1 MNVKR
6 VVQSTMVIAAMQFGA
21 CALAADPP
29 KPAAPSAQEKAM
41 MEKMAQA
48 GTPGAAHRKLD
59 PLAGK
64 FNVKSKMWMDPSK
77 PPEESTGTSERKWIM
92 GDRYL
97 EERFQGKVNGQ
108 PFTGMGT
115 MGYDNVTKDYFG
127 TWIDSMS
134 TGMTTSRGA
143 LNGNVLKYKGMMSDP
158 MAGKEV
164 PYSMTL
170 TMTGN
175 DSHTMEMWGP
185 GPNGQNMKWMEMVYI
200 RAK

>member
-1 MNVKR
+1 MKVKR
-6 VVQSTMVIAAMQFGA
+6 VVQSMAVVAAMQLGA
-21 CALAADPP
+21 LVQAADPP
-29 KPAAPSAQEKAM
+29 KHAPSPDEKAM

-48 GTPGAAHRKLD
+48 ATPGAAHKKLD

-64 FNVKSKMWMDPSK
+64 FNVKSTMWMDPSK

-92 GDRYL
+92 GNRYL
-97 EERFQGKVNGQ
+97 EENFQGSSGGQ
-108 PFTGMGT
+108 PFTGLGT
-115 MGYDNVTKDYFG
+115 MGYDNVTKSYVG

-134 TGMTTSRGA
+134 TGVTTSRGA
-143 LNGNVLKYKGMMSDP
+143 LNGNVIKYKGMMSDP
-158 MAGKEV
+158 MSGKEV

-170 TMTGN
+170 TMAGN

-185 GPNGQNMKWMEMVYI
+185 GPNGKNVKWMEMVYT